1 MRQRF
6 LFILLV
12 SGFYAHAQPVYPN
25 PASFKSVVSIPCTPV
40 KDQSLSST
48 CWSFAGLSFIE
59 SETARKGI
67 QPPDLSE
74 MYVARY
80 SWLNKIIRHLAMKGK
95 NYLTPG
101 GQFHDI
107 LKVISK
113 YGLVPEEVYD
123 GQPNGN
129 PHDHSLLD
137 TLMTRYITG
146 MAAQNKRTP
155 TAADWK
161 YINRLLDDHLGIPP
175 KQFSYDGAGYTPQ
188 SFLKERLEFDVTDYI
203 EITSYSSHQWYQPFV
218 LEDKYNWSS
227 DLYWNVPLQDF
238 ISITDSALE
247 QGYTVCWDG
256 DVTEPGFRHENGI
269 AMYNGPVHNYTEIRQ
284 TSYNSGESRI
294 DHMMHITGIA
304 RDSAGNKWYQVK
316 NSWGDHSNPQGGW
329 LFMNEPFFAIKTIAI
344 IVNKNAI
351 PSAIRKK
358 MGI

>member
-1 MRQRF
+1 MRQTF
-6 LFILLV
+6 LFILLI
-12 SGFYAHAQPVYPN
+12 SGLYTRAQPVVPN
-25 PASFKSVVSIPCTPV
+25 PAFFKSIVSIPCTPV

-48 CWSFAGLSFIE
+48 CWSFAGMSFIE

-74 MYVARY
+74 MFIARY
-80 SWLNKIIRHLAMKGK
+80 SWLNKISRHLATKGK

-107 LKVISK
+107 LKVMK
-113 YGLVPEEVYD
+113 QYGLAPEEAYD
-123 GQPNGN
+123 GQPNGGAHN
-129 PHDHSLLD
+129 HSLLD
-137 TLMTRYITG
+137 TLLTRYISKMVARG
-146 MAAQNKRTP
+146 KQTP
-155 TAADWK
+155 SAADWK
-161 YINRLLDDHLGIPP
+161 YINQVLDIQLGIPP
-175 KQFSYDGAGYTPQ
+175 EQFRYDGVSYTPQ
-188 SFLKERLEFDVTDYI
+188 SFLKERLEFDVNDYI
-203 EITSYSSHQWYQPFV
+203 EITSYNSHPWYKPFV

-227 DLYWNVPLQDF
+227 DLYWNVPLEDF
-238 ISITDSALE
+238 MAITDSALMN
-247 QGYTVCWDG
+247 GYTVCWDG

-269 AMYNGPVHNYTEIRQ
+269 AMHYSAVHNYTESRQ